1 MTIKKILSNAIIG
14 LAITEITEG
23 TYLVPT
29 VADVKIYDA
38 ENIAVDQG
46 SVRIGNLAS
55 GNFQKG
61 KNFSGI
67 KTATTNIKMA
77 LQSSGT
83 ATVAPALKKFLECAG
98 GTEYT
103 VVSDIGYRW
112 AGVPVCKTISYK
124 VEAYDCNTEG
134 VVEAMRGAVGVMTI
148 SAATVGAPIVIGM
161 ALTGLAVAEV
171 DRAASAVI
179 VPSGFD
185 TATCEK
191 LLDVTTTINGTVY
204 AVQSFSL
211 ATGAVASIL
220 PDGGDAEG
228 GIQGVLT
235 DGDGVLTVTLLNTGV
250 TLQPFYADQVAD
262 NIYATMT
269 MEFAN
274 WDFTF
279 TNSQILTQTK
289 SDGNGFSMREL
300 TIPFETFEMIQK

>member
-1 MTIKKILSNAIIG
+1 MAITKILTNTIVG
-14 LAITEITEG
+14 LGVAEVTAG
-23 TYLVPT
+23 TYLAPT

-46 SVRIGNLAS
+46 AVRIGNLAS

-61 KNFSGI
+61 KYLSGV

-83 ATVAPALKKFLECAG
+83 PTVAPAIKKFLECAG

-103 VVSDIGYRW
+103 DTNIGYRW
-112 AGVPVCKTISYK
+112 AGAPVCETISYK
-124 VEAYDCNTEG
+124 DEAYDCNTEG

-148 SAATVGAPIVIGM
+148 SAANVGAPIVIGL

-171 DRAASAVI
+171 DRAAGAVI

-185 TATCEK
+185 TADCEK
-191 LLDVTTTINGTVY
+191 LLGVTTTINGTVY
-204 AVQSFSL
+204 AVQSFSV

-220 PDGGDAEG
+220 MDGGNAEG
-228 GIQGVLT
+228 GTQAALT
-235 DGDGVLTVTLLNTGV
+235 DGDGVLTITLRDTGV

-262 NIYATMT
+262 NIYAAMT

-274 WDFTF
+274 WDFSF
-279 TNSQILTQTK
+279 ANSQVLTQTK
-289 SDGNGFSMREL
+289 SDGNGFGMREL